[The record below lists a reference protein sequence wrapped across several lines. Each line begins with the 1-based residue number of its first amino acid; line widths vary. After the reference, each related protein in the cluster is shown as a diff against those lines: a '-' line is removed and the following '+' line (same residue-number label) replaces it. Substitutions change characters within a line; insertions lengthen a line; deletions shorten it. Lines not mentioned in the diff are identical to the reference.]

1 MSLRALRI
9 PTMAAWLAAACLS
22 STLVPAPA
30 HAQLPYGESFDGPDG
45 ADWPVPWTTMSF
57 YITLHD
63 LQGNR
68 GRWSGQAANGSG
80 AIVCRML
87 LPGFAETD
95 LEATMTLEFENVANQ
110 GIGFYARQNGGTLRE
125 YVPHGQGYAFFLKG
139 GWGWPE
145 DLGIWRE
152 VDGQEM
158 QFATGYNPVA
168 GGLQNGV
175 RYRVRFR
182 VTQHAADSTLIQA
195 RIWPEVESEPAAW
208 TVETFDSQPE
218 LQGTGGG
225 FALDIYNFMGTDHV
239 FVDDLLITPYP
250 FNVSVPDPSAPVGV
264 ALAVPR
270 PHPVAGPTRFACT
283 VPTTRRARIRVFDP
297 AGRRVATA
305 FDGVLGAGT
314 TSLAWTPADDAGHR
328 LPAGVYLVHLDAG
341 GTGAVQRIVVT
352 R

>member
-1 MSLRALRI
+1 MLTRTLRARPRTL
-9 PTMAAWLAAACLS
+9 WLAAASLAAV
-22 STLVPAPA
+22 LAPAPS
-30 HAQLPYGESFDGPDG
+30 HAQLPYAESFDGPDG
-45 ADWPVPWTTMSF
+45 AGWPAPWTTMSF
-57 YITLHD
+57 YITVHD

-87 LPGFAETD
+87 LPGFAGTD
-95 LEATMTLEFENVANQ
+95 IEATMTLEFENVANQ

-158 QFATGYNPVA
+158 QFATGYNPIA

-175 RYRVRFR
+175 RYRVRYR
-182 VTQHAADSTLIQA
+182 VTQHAPDSTRIQA
-195 RIWPEVESEPAAW
+195 KIWPEAGSEPAGW

-218 LQGTGGG
+218 IQNTPGG

-250 FNVSVPDPSAPVGV
+250 FNVSAPEPSAVARV

-270 PHPVAGPTRFACT
+270 PHPVSGPTRIACT
-283 VPTTRRARIRVFDP
+283 VPTASRARLDVFDP

-305 FDGVLGAGT
+305 FDGTLAAGT
-314 TSLAWTPADDAGHR
+314 TSLAWTPADDAGRR
-328 LPAGVYLVHLDAG
+328 LPAGVYLVRLDAG
-341 GTGAVQRIVVT
+341 GAGAVRRIVVT
-352 R
+352 P